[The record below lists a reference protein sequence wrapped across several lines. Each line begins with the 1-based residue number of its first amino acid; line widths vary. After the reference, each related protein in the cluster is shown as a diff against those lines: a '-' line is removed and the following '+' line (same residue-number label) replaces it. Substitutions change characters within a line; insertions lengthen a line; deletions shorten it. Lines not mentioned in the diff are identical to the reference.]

1 MAKKSTL
8 IISLIPI
15 LLLFA
20 VIAANEK
27 GLIHTTP
34 GKMPPRAIPGIV
46 VVDNFPNACV
56 DCHVNYTDMKLDL
69 RLTSLMK
76 QLSRQVDSSLLAKA
90 QAAAP
95 TGMTLEGKH
104 PDILDSADKV
114 PEDCLLCHYRETTMA
129 PPFSRLMHLLHLT
142 GGEDNLFMTLF
153 QGECTHCHK
162 LDMNTGQWTVPSG
175 KED

>member
-69 RLTSLMK
+69 RLP
-76 QLSRQVDSSLLAKA
+76 A
-90 QAAAP
+90 
-95 TGMTLEGKH
+95 
-104 PDILDSADKV
+104 
-114 PEDCLLCHYRETTMA
+114 
-129 PPFSRLMHLLHLT
+129 
-142 GGEDNLFMTLF
+142 
-153 QGECTHCHK
+153 
-162 LDMNTGQWTVPSG
+162 
-175 KED
+175 